1 MSTEENDKPLCSERC
16 CTVSSYAAAVL
27 GAIFIV
33 WGLNWMMRHYTEK
46 VETET
51 RAARSIE
58 RKAARVEIEKNILSV
73 VDSYGWENQPKGI
86 VRLPVERGMEL
97 IIAEYRDSATARKN
111 LTDRLAK
118 ATAKPPEKPSEFE

>member
-1 MSTEENDKPLCSERC
+1 M
-16 CTVSSYAAAVL
+16 AAL
-27 GAIFIV
+27 FGAIFIV

-58 RKAARVEIEKNILSV
+58 RKAARVELETGVRSV
-73 VDSYGWENQPKGI
+73 VDSYGWENKAKGI

-97 IIAEYRDSATARKN
+97 IIAEYKDSATARNN
-111 LTDRLAK
+111 LTNRLAI